1 MGMNPASA
9 RCCRRKLS
17 MMSGISGPMMFVM
30 NEITNQKT
38 MMSATRAWLR
48 LMLRASL

>member
-1 MGMNPASA
+1 MGMKPASA

-30 NEITNQKT
+30 NEITNQKSMISPT
-38 MMSATRAWLR
+38 SA
-48 LMLRASL
+48 